1 MSFTKGTQQTMVLID
16 IDLDDD
22 VALLAAADKLNTT
35 PEAIRK
41 MVDFSRQLI
50 ANAHR
55 QELAPNELATTLM
68 SVMSMLGS
76 GVDSEYSMCQ
86 SA

>member
-1 MSFTKGTQQTMVLID
+1 MVFID

-22 VALLAAADKLNTT
+22 GALLAAADKLNTT
-35 PEAIRK
+35 PEAVRT
-41 MVDFSRQLI
+41 MVDVSRQVI

-68 SVMSMLGS
+68 SVMSVLGS
-76 GVDSEYSMCQ
+76 GAEEEDAMRLVPTDLTIVH
-86 SA
+86 